1 MALHPAF
8 GPHLAGTTALDAR
21 LAFAGTLVQT
31 SAGGARP
38 GILSGPPTLVTGRPD
53 KFVDVAG
60 FTSALSRGAADGVS
74 FNANDGTVQVEVA
87 SAPAANSRYDVLWER
102 QRDSVTAQAPD
113 ADNQPVFGVTPGN
126 ASATP
131 SLANTLAVVPRGALP
146 LASILVPAGAT
157 TTNGMTIGQIAP
169 FTAPAGSP
177 VQYRSVADMNADAA
191 QLLVGTDAVVLPTMA
206 RYRLGQTSAAT
217 PVKTWARLGRNVIG
231 YGMEATGGA
240 IAPSGG
246 LSAVYGSRTFDVLTN
261 GDLHAHVTIWTR
273 GAANG
278 IVGSILF
285 FIDGVQ
291 YAADGQRGRIH
302 THGASGQAVF
312 EADMTVPL
320 APGSHGVALRI
331 AVDGGTAAI
340 EHWDVT
346 FNYAIHY

>member
-1 MALHPAF
+1 MALHPAL
-8 GPHLAGTTALDAR
+8 GPHLAGTTGLDGR
-21 LAFAGTLVQT
+21 LALAGLLVQT
-31 SAGGARP
+31 AAGGGRP
-38 GILSGPPTLVTGRPD
+38 GVLSGSPTLVTTRAD
-53 KFVDVAG
+53 KYVNVAG
-60 FTSALSRGAADGVS
+60 FTAALSRGAADGAS
-74 FNANDGTVQVEVA
+74 FISNDGTVAVEIPA
-87 SAPAANSRYDVLWER
+87 APAANSRYSVVWVR

-113 ADNQPVFGVTPGN
+113 ADNVPVFGVTSGDP
-126 ASATP
+126 SAQP
-131 SLANTLAVVPRGALP
+131 SLATVLAAIPLGALP
-146 LASILVPAGAT
+146 LASLLVPSSAT
-157 TTNGMTIGQIAP
+157 NTNGMTVAQIAP

-177 VQYRSVADMNADAA
+177 VQYRTVADMNADAA
-191 QLLVGTDAVVLPTMA
+191 QLLVGTDAVALPTMA
-206 RYRLGQTSAAT
+206 RYRLGLTSAAA

-346 FNYAIHY
+346 FNYAIQY